1 MEHKD
6 LSFTT
11 PEGEKVYG
19 SSRPPE
25 DIKEKL
31 RQQQER
37 EFQLAK
43 ELSQGL
49 GSDKSEKAKNKMGG
63 KKDNIIEMPPRK
75 KDVVEKKVGEK
86 IAA

>member
-11 PEGEKVYG
+11 PKEEKVYG
-19 SSRPPE
+19 SPRPPE

-37 EFQLAK
+37 DFQLSR

-49 GSDKSEKAKNKMGG
+49 NQEKGG
-63 KKDNIIEMPPRK
+63 GTEGKRGDKKDNIIEMPRK
-75 KDVVEKKVGEK
+75 K
-86 IAA
+86 IAAEKETGKKAA

>member
-1 MEHKD
+1 MI
-6 LSFTT
+6 FTT

-37 EFQLAK
+37 EFQLAR

-49 GSDKSEKAKNKMGG
+49 RPGKGEGTESKRGG
-63 KKDNIIEMPPRK
+63 KKDNIIEMPSRK
-75 KDVVEKKVGEK
+75 KNVVGKEVGEK
-86 IAA
+86 VAA